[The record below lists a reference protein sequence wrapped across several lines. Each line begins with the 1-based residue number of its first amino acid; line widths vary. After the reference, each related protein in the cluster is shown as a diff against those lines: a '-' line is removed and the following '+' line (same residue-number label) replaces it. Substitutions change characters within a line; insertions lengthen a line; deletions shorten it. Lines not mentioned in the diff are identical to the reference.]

1 MKDTLKI
8 AFFCLTMKDSGVQNQ
23 TNKKIFRWTVPLNC
37 LWEFVQRFN
46 TIYSTLFRHYRQMV
60 FVFNT
65 IIQTDISSP
74 DCHYCLGGGVVTERP
89 EASKRVCVCAIWM
102 KKWGMGGGGDYWP
115 PESET
120 KSHCHRKQH
129 SILSASS
136 LARCLGLT
144 EHMSRAKLKSRAE
157 TYKELH
163 LTHANEAGK
172 ERRHLF

>member
-1 MKDTLKI
+1 MKI
-8 AFFCLTMKDSGVQNQ
+8 VFFFCFNNESQWGAKP
-23 TNKKIFRWTVPLNC
+23 NKQKIFGWTVPLNC

-46 TIYSTLFRHYRQMV
+46 TIYSTLFRHYRQKKKKV

-65 IIQTDISSP
+65 IIQTDVSSP

-163 LTHANEAGK
+163 LTHANEAG
-172 ERRHLF
+172 